1 MESRVSTGGTAS
13 MKLFTSK
20 ARQDREHL
28 IWQAAFECSRD
39 VILVLQG
46 GKIMGCNEAA
56 VRASGCKDKADL
68 VSRSPAAMAPEC
80 QPDGRPSAV
89 VAKERFDQAVRDG
102 HASFEWVTR
111 RADGAMAPMQITLVP
126 TEINGEQVVLS
137 YRRDLSDLVA
147 AREEKTRALAGIA
160 REFEDTVGTI
170 ANAISSASREMQATA
185 TSLTSTAG
193 SATERVAAVAAAPQS
208 ASTNVQSV
216 AGATE
221 ELSSS
226 VAEIN
231 RQVGTSS
238 SIAAEAVQASARTN
252 DLVNSLAEA
261 AAKIGAVTDM
271 INAIASQTNLL
282 ALNATIEA
290 ARAGDAGRGF
300 AVVAA
305 EVKNLSSQTAKATEE
320 ISAHITAMQRATG
333 DTVSAI
339 QGISGTIGQISD
351 IAKTIASAVDQQ
363 GHATKE
369 IAHSVSRAA
378 AGTSEV
384 AGNINAV
391 TQTIDATGSAAKDML
406 GAAGQLSKQADALRD
421 KVASF
426 LSAVRAA

>member
-1 MESRVSTGGTAS
+1 
-13 MKLFTSK
+13 MKFFSGS
-20 ARQDREHL
+20 AQHNRDNMV
-28 IWQAAFECSRD
+28 WQAAFERSSD
-39 VILVLQG
+39 AILVLSG
-46 GKIMGCNEAA
+46 AKIIACNEAA
-56 VRASGCKDKADL
+56 VRFGGYRAKTDL
-68 VSRSPAAMAPEC
+68 LSRSPADMAPEL
-80 QPDGRPSAV
+80 QPDGRRSAD
-89 VAKERFDQAVRDG
+89 VAKEKVALAMKQGQAR
-102 HASFEWVTR
+102 FEWITR
-111 RADGAMAPMQITLVP
+111 RADGAHMPVQVTLVP
-126 TEINGEQVVLS
+126 AEIDGQPVVLS
-137 YRRDLSDLVA
+137 YRRDISDLVA
-147 AREEKTRALAGIA
+147 AREEKQRVMGKLAG
-160 REFEDTVGTI
+160 EFEQMIGTI
-170 ANAISSASREMQATA
+170 ASAVLSAAKGVET
-185 TSLTSTAG
+185 TAG
-193 SATERVAAVAAAPQS
+193 SLSRTAEQSAQRVTAVAAASEQ

-238 SIAAEAVQASARTN
+238 AIAAEAVQASARTN

-300 AVVAA
+300 AVVAS

-320 ISAHITAMQRATG
+320 ISAHISAMQRATG
-333 DTVSAI
+333 DTVNAI

-351 IAKTIASAVDQQ
+351 IAKTIATAVEQQ
-363 GHATKE
+363 GLATKE
-369 IAHSVSRAA
+369 IARSVSQAA

-391 TQTIDATGSAAKDML
+391 THTIDATGTAAREML
-406 GAAGQLSKQADALRD
+406 GSANQLSKQADMLRD
-421 KVASF
+421 KVAGF
-426 LSAVRAA
+426 LGAVRAA